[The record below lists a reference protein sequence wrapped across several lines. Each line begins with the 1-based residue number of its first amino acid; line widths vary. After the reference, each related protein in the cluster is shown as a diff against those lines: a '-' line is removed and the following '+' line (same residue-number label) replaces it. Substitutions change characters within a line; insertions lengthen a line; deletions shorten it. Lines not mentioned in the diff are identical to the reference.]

1 MFEVADIRGVAS
13 GARDALGPTR
23 ARIVAQWRAGF
34 AAAFQTEIDERRLF
48 LWAPVLAGA
57 GVVIYFAADREPSAI
72 YSSLLFVVLAA
83 AAFFAR
89 ARPAAFRMLV
99 AAAAIVGGVASG
111 ALRTARVAAPVLD
124 RVRIVKMSG
133 FVEEMDH
140 RREGARFVLRVASAE
155 GLEPAQTP
163 YRVRLTTR
171 RTPGVE
177 AGDFVRLSARLTPS
191 VWQLGSSPVGPSFPP
206 SPSPGCRLR
215 GCPNR

>member
-89 ARPAAFRMLV
+89 ARPAAVRMLV

-111 ALRTARVAAPVLD
+111 ALRTARRFAQYDIIVTVVDITVCISSGPVTRPPPPLRRIRHNSIGSLFSFSNLIEEKEKERGEKNHLD
-124 RVRIVKMSG
+124 DVWKYKRITSVC
-133 FVEEMDH
+133 DYYD
-140 RREGARFVLRVASAE
+140 GAR
-155 GLEPAQTP
+155 
-163 YRVRLTTR
+163 
-171 RTPGVE
+171 
-177 AGDFVRLSARLTPS
+177 
-191 VWQLGSSPVGPSFPP
+191 
-206 SPSPGCRLR
+206 
-215 GCPNR
+215 